1 MQFRASELIIKEYN
15 GVEYLNI
22 RKSGD
27 PSLIEEA
34 RKEGVLDVGQIENIV
49 EQVNEEMSNDD

>member
-27 PSLIEEA
+27 PSLIQEA
-34 RKEGVLDVGQIENIV
+34 RKEGVQDIGQIEEQLENI
-49 EQVNEEMSNDD
+49 NEDTSNHN